1 MSTID
6 IGIGHDDDLVITQLA
21 DIKVLVD
28 SGTKGCDHRLDLGVA
43 VDSVQTGFLYVEDL
57 TTERKD
63 RLCGTVTCC
72 LGGTTRGITLY
83 DVDLTVFR
91 VLVRTVSQLARK

>member
-1 MSTID
+1 MRTVH
-6 IGIGHDDDLVITQLA
+6 IGIGHNDNLVVAKLA

-28 SGTKGCDHRLDLGVA
+28 SGTKGCNHRLDLGVA

-63 RLCGTVTCC
+63 CLCGTVTCC

-91 VLVRTVSQLARK
+91 ILV

>member
-6 IGIGHDDDLVITQLA
+6 IGIGHDDDFMITQFC
-21 DIKVLVD
+21 DIKIFMNT
-28 SGTKGCDHRLDLGVA
+28 STKCSDHCFNLCIA

-63 RLCGTVTCC
+63 CLCCTVTCC
-72 LGGTTRGITLY
+72 LGGTTRRISLY

-91 VLVRTVSQLARK
+91 ILV